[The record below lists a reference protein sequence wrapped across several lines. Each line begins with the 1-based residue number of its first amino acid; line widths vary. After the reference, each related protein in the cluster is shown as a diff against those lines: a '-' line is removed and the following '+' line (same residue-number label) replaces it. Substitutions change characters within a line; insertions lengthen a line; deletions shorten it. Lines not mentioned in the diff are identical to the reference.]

1 MEFFKN
7 KIVKIIAWVLLAIC
21 CAVLII
27 GGTATE
33 TIASGVVMTAA
44 IVSAVSALVAFIC
57 ERVK

>member
-27 GGTATE
+27 GGTTTE